1 MRAKIE
7 GNCEDTMNKKIISL
21 SVLIVVI
28 LFVGAIFYYNGVVND
43 KNSQIIL
50 LNQIIAEENSQISNL
65 TAQVSNLLNMTRT
78 NENITFTNFN
88 SYSLGIGNSYN
99 WTLTLDLK
107 NIGNVTAIIN
117 NIIINGKSY
126 SSFNPVP
133 IVTPSIQ
140 NGFELSP
147 NQSVEITLKNTNST
161 SAPHYGTYVYVL
173 TARGNSYR
181 SPFIGS

>member
-1 MRAKIE
+1 MRAKLE

-21 SVLIVVI
+21 SVLIVAI

-78 NENITFTNFN
+78 NENISFTNFD
-88 SYSLGIGNSYN
+88 SYSLGIGNSYS

-107 NIGNVTAIIN
+107 NTGNVTAIIN
-117 NIIINGKSY
+117 C
-126 SSFNPVP
+126 
-133 IVTPSIQ
+133 
-140 NGFELSP
+140 L
-147 NQSVEITLKNTNST
+147 
-161 SAPHYGTYVYVL
+161 
-173 TARGNSYR
+173 
-181 SPFIGS
+181 